1 MNYNKFEELL
11 KKKEI
16 KNINFKNKKIQKY
29 YVEYENIEN
38 PTLKNNFYSLTK
50 IKLELSLSTISIIRN
65 NINDKYFNL
74 IYRINIKNN

>member
-1 MNYNKFEELL
+1 MDYNEFVELL